1 MGRPNQKHRIKAD
14 GLPANVSRMVDRH
27 GKHRLRFR
35 KTGFKA
41 HYFVSSYPSRDFWD
55 EYDACLSANAEPKP
69 AAHGRTKPGTVH
81 DLMIQ
86 YMSVPS
92 RMGPST
98 VTQYKVRRILEV
110 DFRYFVTPSGSV
122 VGDKLVSECTF
133 AALDFIIQKKAEQTP
148 WAAKKLRAHLRN
160 FFAFAK
166 KTGAIDHNPIEDTDL
181 VKAPK
186 TTGFHSWTEAEIAQ
200 YVKRHPPGTKANL
213 ALMLM
218 LWTFQRRGDSI
229 RMAPVHITGGRI
241 KVAQGKSGFAK
252 VLNIKVADP
261 LLKAIDALHRDPN
274 LPDTLPFLLTEAGKP
289 FSQAGIGNW
298 FRRRCDEAGLEHCTA
313 HGLRKAAS
321 RRAAEI
327 GLSNQS
333 IKSVTG
339 HSNDSEVAL
348 YTAAVS
354 QRDLADK
361 TVDSLVAHLAN
372 RTEWLDK

>member
-1 MGRPNQKHRIKAD
+1 
-14 GLPANVSRMVDRH
+14 MVDRH
-27 GKHRLRFR
+27 GKQRLRFR
-35 KTGFKA
+35 KTGLRA
-41 HYFVSSYPSRDFWD
+41 HYFASSYPSREFWD
-55 EYDACLSANAEPKP
+55 EYDACLASKDEPLP
-69 AAHGRTKPGTVH
+69 AAHGRAKPGTVH

-86 YMSVPS
+86 YLSVPA
-92 RMGPST
+92 RLGPSA
-98 VTQYKVRRILEV
+98 VTQYKVRRILEK
-110 DFRYFVTPSGSV
+110 DFRYFVTKSGGI
-122 VGDKLVSECTF
+122 VGNKLVSECTF
-133 AALDFIIQKKAEQTP
+133 AALDVIIQEKAKETP
-148 WAAKKLRAHLRN
+148 WAAKKLRAHLRQ

-166 KTGAIDHNPIEDTDL
+166 KAGAIDHNPVDDTDL

-186 TTGFHSWTEAEIAQ
+186 TTGFHSWTEAEISQ

-229 RMAPVHITGGRI
+229 RMAPVHITDGRI

-252 VLNIKVADP
+252 VLNIKVAEP
-261 LLKAIDALHRDPN
+261 LLKAIKALRRDPS
-274 LPDTLPFLLTEAGKP
+274 LPDTAPFLLTEFGKP
-289 FSQAGIGNW
+289 YSQAGIGNW
-298 FRRRCDEAGLEHCTA
+298 FRHRCDEAGLFHCTA

-348 YTAAVS
+348 YTAAVE

-361 TVDSLVAHLAN
+361 TITSMN
-372 RTEWLDK
+372 DKFG

>member
-1 MGRPNQKHRIKAD
+1 MGRPNQKHRIKAN
-14 GLPANVSRMVDRH
+14 GLPENVTPMIDRH
-27 GKHRLRFR
+27 GKQRLRFR

-41 HYFVSSYPSRDFWD
+41 HYFTSSYPSRDFWD

-92 RMGPST
+92 RMGPSAT
-98 VTQYKVRRILEV
+98 TQYKVRRILEK

-133 AALDFIIQKKAEQTP
+133 AALDFIIQKKAEETP

-160 FFAFAK
+160 FFTFAK
-166 KTGAIDHNPIEDTDL
+166 KAGAIDHNPIDDTDL

-186 TTGFHSWTEAEIAQ
+186 TKGFHSWTEAEIAQ
-200 YVKRHPPGTKANL
+200 FVKRHPVGTKANL

-218 LWTFQRRGDSI
+218 LWTFQRRGDAT
-229 RMAPVHITGGRI
+229 RMAPVHIENGRI
-241 KVAQGKSGFAK
+241 KVDQGKSGFAK
-252 VLNIKVADP
+252 TLYIKVATP
-261 LLKAIDALHRDPN
+261 LSKAIKALPRDPG
-274 LPDTLPFLLTEAGKP
+274 LSDTDPFLLTEFGKP
-289 FSQAGIGNW
+289 FSLNGIGNW
-298 FRRRCDEAGLEHCTA
+298 FRDRCDEAGLPHCAA

-321 RRAAEI
+321 RRAAEL

-348 YTAAVS
+348 YTAAVE

-361 TVDSLVAHLAN
+361 TMDRMEAALSNLHDG
-372 RTEWLDK
+372 LDK